1 MQVLS
6 ASHPLTT
13 SLPGAIIFL
22 EFLEFGE
29 FFMKRRLTGRQRE
42 FLQTILEL
50 YHQRG
55 EPLHYASVAK
65 ALGVSNPT
73 AYDMLRT
80 LEKRGW
86 LKSVYLLPSR
96 REGAGRSLV
105 LFAPTPQ
112 AEALLAPSGEDKL
125 PDEWEPLESWL
136 LSSLRR
142 GAKDDFAELGQKLS
156 QALSH
161 HQPPLFFAGLMTTA
175 LLATL
180 KAATRDGGE
189 KLSTLLRHIGFPN
202 EASLYALAGMAVGLS
217 LNKSLGLCL
226 DQSFLQGLKKYQQA
240 LAHLGDEGKRL
251 LILLMDKA
259 LHILDHHEVSRA
271 S

>member
-1 MQVLS
+1 
-6 ASHPLTT
+6 
-13 SLPGAIIFL
+13 
-22 EFLEFGE
+22 
-29 FFMKRRLTGRQRE
+29 MKRELTGRQRE
-42 FLQTILEL
+42 FLQTTLEL

-112 AEALLAPSGEDKL
+112 AEASFTPSSEDKL
-125 PDEWEPLESWL
+125 PDEWKPIESWL
-136 LSSLRR
+136 LSILRR
-142 GAKDDFAELGQKLS
+142 GTKDDFAELGQKLS

-161 HQPPLFFAGLMTTA
+161 YQSPLFFAGLMTTA

-180 KAATRDGGE
+180 KVATRDGGE
-189 KLSTLLRHIGFPN
+189 KLSVLLRHIGFPN
-202 EASLYALAGMAVGLS
+202 EASLYALAGMVVGLS
-217 LNKSLGLCL
+217 LNKPPGPCLGQGL
-226 DQSFLQGLKKYQQA
+226 LQGLKKYQQA
-240 LAHLGDEGKRL
+240 LTLLGEEGKRL
-251 LILLMDKA
+251 LILLTDKA
-259 LHILDHHEVSRA
+259 LRILDHYEVSQA